1 VATDHA
7 CDLDFD
13 NRYENSSRQGRIFGV
28 SPAARSGRI
37 GRPPRIDRTA
47 IAEAVLELGL
57 DGISMK
63 AVADHLGVSVAGLYH
78 HVANRRELLV
88 LAAERS
94 LSRARTPEDRG
105 QHWDEWLR
113 EWARHVYRSFVDEP
127 EILSQ
132 WMTGALKWESM
143 VDVIDSVILVLERA
157 DFDPPQAVAAFDTVA
172 RYAVGAAVHE
182 IRRLGAMREG
192 RSTLADLHATTA
204 MRPGELVGVEALLAT
219 PPLPLT
225 NEFDDGLTAVLAGIA
240 VRRGEDPAALLVRAA
255 HSTHSVDD
263 TDSPPRDGSL
273 SA

>member
-1 VATDHA
+1 M
-7 CDLDFD
+7 
-13 NRYENSSRQGRIFGV
+13 
-28 SPAARSGRI
+28 SPAARQNKV
-37 GRPPRIDRTA
+37 GRPARIDREA

-105 QHWDEWLR
+105 QYWDEWLR

-127 EILSQ
+127 EVLSQ

-143 VDVIDSVILVLERA
+143 VDVIDSVIQVLGRA
-157 DFDPPQAVAAFDTVA
+157 DFDPPAAVAAFETVA
-172 RYAVGAAVHE
+172 RYAVGAAMHE
-182 IRRLGAMREG
+182 IRQLGALREG
-192 RSTLADLHATTA
+192 RSTLAELHATLA
-204 MRPGELVGVEALLAT
+204 LHPGELPGVRALLET
-219 PPLPLT
+219 PPIPSGH
-225 NEFDDGLTAVLAGIA
+225 EFDDLLTTVLIGIA
-240 VRRGEDPAALLVRAA
+240 VRRGDDAGGVLERAALA
-255 HSTHSVDD
+255 THGVDD
-263 TDSPPRDGSL
+263 LDREGSQDSL